1 MGGLFERVTP
11 LEFDQFLNP
20 SDYEDI
26 NAKHIKNQ
34 KIMKNVYLVIF
45 IIYLI
50 IGIISLAIFVKLK
63 NWYIIKQRNF
73 KLTFIN
79 GLFAFISG
87 LVTLL
92 VQIYTLPCGFTLY
105 VSDVINPFYN
115 AIFLSR
121 SLRIV
126 LLYKFNIFK
135 GKNYII

>member
-50 IGIISLAIFVKLK
+50 IGIISLAMYVK
-63 NWYIIKQRNF
+63 
-73 KLTFIN
+73 
-79 GLFAFISG
+79 
-87 LVTLL
+87 
-92 VQIYTLPCGFTLY
+92 
-105 VSDVINPFYN
+105 
-115 AIFLSR
+115 
-121 SLRIV
+121 
-126 LLYKFNIFK
+126 
-135 GKNYII
+135 